1 MKKLEYIVLKSK
13 GPRPRGEI
21 GPGPF
26 NGPFSQPTASADS
39 ELEVS
44 EESLSSA
51 DVGLLE
57 RDRSVRAIAPN
68 IPMQLIKPTETADA
82 APTAAGSTWGI
93 TAVKADTSPFDGSG
107 VTVAVLDTGID
118 PQHEAFNGV
127 ELIRRNFT
135 AEGDNDTDGHGTHC
149 AGTIFGREVGGMRI
163 GVAPGVTR
171 ALIGKVLGAG
181 GGSSASIAQAIQW
194 SVNEG
199 ANIISMSLGMDFP
212 GFVDHLINNEGFAP
226 APATSIALEGYRANV
241 NLFRELAD
249 FVRVSG
255 VFTQGTIIV
264 AATGNESD
272 RPNFEIA
279 VAPPAAS
286 AGILSV
292 AALQEGAGGL
302 QVADFSNTRADVA
315 GPGVNVIS
323 AKPGGGLVSMNGT
336 SMATPHA
343 AGVAALWGEKL
354 LSVPGGTLSTSALTA
369 KVSGN
374 SNMDALAAGVSPEDV
389 GQGLVQA
396 PQS

>member
-1 MKKLEYIVLKSK
+1 
-13 GPRPRGEI
+13 
-21 GPGPF
+21 
-26 NGPFSQPTASADS
+26 
-39 ELEVS
+39 
-44 EESLSSA
+44 
-51 DVGLLE
+51 
-57 RDRSVRAIAPN
+57 
-68 IPMQLIKPTETADA
+68 
-82 APTAAGSTWGI
+82 
-93 TAVKADTSPFDGSG
+93 
-107 VTVAVLDTGID
+107 
-118 PQHEAFNGV
+118 
-127 ELIRRNFT
+127 
-135 AEGDNDTDGHGTHC
+135 
-149 AGTIFGREVGGMRI
+149 
-163 GVAPGVTR
+163 
-171 ALIGKVLGAG
+171 VLGAG

-212 GFVDHLINNEGFAP
+212 GFVDHPINNEGFAP